1 MISLCQR
8 HDFIIRKAW
17 TLSRLAL
24 RSRASLIHRYG
35 KVSFATIVAT
45 SFMRSITSFA
55 VRQHRFPTANENDIC
70 AFGAKWCSSLR
81 SEIRPY
87 GSRSPFPQGKA
98 DGYRSSLI
106 CGIHYSFSSRV
117 ALLTPQ
123 ALLFSVH
130 CPLSTATGPCAAL
143 SHFPFPFSLIF
154 FPFPSRSVRYP
165 FLIFN
170 FQLSIFN

>member
-17 TLSRLAL
+17 MLSRLAL
-24 RSRASLIHRYG
+24 LNRASLIHRYG

-87 GSRSPFPQGKA
+87 GSWSPFPAREGS
-98 DGYRSSLI
+98 RSPSNFTKIKMICIDPNTYHLILSLI
-106 CGIHYSFSSRV
+106 GARPRRGFVC
-117 ALLTPQ
+117 LQ
-123 ALLFSVH
+123 KK
-130 CPLSTATGPCAAL
+130 
-143 SHFPFPFSLIF
+143 IF
-154 FPFPSRSVRYP
+154 
-165 FLIFN
+165 IFREEG
-170 FQLSIFN
+170 

>member
-1 MISLCQR
+1 MISPCQR

-17 TLSRLAL
+17 TLSRLEL
-24 RSRASLIHRYG
+24 LNRVSLIHRYG

-87 GSRSPFPQGKA
+87 GSWSPFPQGKA
-98 DGYRSSLI
+98 YGYRSSSGTRAR
-106 CGIHYSFSSRV
+106 GIGPRERCAFGTHF
-117 ALLTPQ
+117 
-123 ALLFSVH
+123 LFS
-130 CPLSTATGPCAAL
+130 T
-143 SHFPFPFSLIF
+143 
-154 FPFPSRSVRYP
+154 
-165 FLIFN
+165 FN
-170 FQLSIFN
+170 FQFLSLPYILYIFI

>member
-70 AFGAKWCSSLR
+70 AFGAKWCFSLR

-87 GSRSPFPQGKA
+87 GSWSPFPQGKA
-98 DGYRSSLI
+98 EGYRSNFAFFTLI
-106 CGIHYSFSSRV
+106 TRAERYSRRRRYSF
-117 ALLTPQ
+117 
-123 ALLFSVH
+123 LFTTTVH
-130 CPLSTATGPCAAL
+130 
-143 SHFPFPFSLIF
+143 
-154 FPFPSRSVRYP
+154 
-165 FLIFN
+165 
-170 FQLSIFN
+170 

>member
-8 HDFIIRKAW
+8 HDFIIHKAW
-17 TLSRLAL
+17 MLSRLDL
-24 RSRASLIHRYG
+24 RNRASLIHRYG

-55 VRQHRFPTANENDIC
+55 VRQHRFPNANENDIC

-87 GSRSPFPQGKA
+87 GSWSPFPQGKA

-106 CGIHYSFSSRV
+106 FGIGFQFS
-117 ALLTPQ
+117 
-123 ALLFSVH
+123 
-130 CPLSTATGPCAAL
+130 
-143 SHFPFPFSLIF
+143 
-154 FPFPSRSVRYP
+154 
-165 FLIFN
+165 IFN
-170 FQLSIFN
+170 FQFSIIYLRRRLIPSALGPSPFSLTFPISPFPFPCVKGVTLF